1 MNKSILNDY
10 IDACELI
17 KETELEL
24 ERLEGK
30 RSTIAMDK
38 VVGSMSEFPYSQ
50 TSFKIEGCIDTKHNP
65 EAIMTQELILK
76 ERQKKAGQIKLQV
89 ERWMN
94 AAPVRM
100 QRIIKYKFFEDL
112 TWGEVALKLGRKATA
127 DSVRMEFTNFMKA
140 A

>member
-1 MNKSILNDY
+1 MTKSILDQY

-24 ERLEGK
+24 ERLEHK
-30 RSTIAMDK
+30 RSTIVMDK
-38 VVGSMSEFPYSQ
+38 VTGSMSEFPYSQ
-50 TSFKIEGCIDTKHNP
+50 TSFKVEGAVETKYN
-65 EAIMTQELILK
+65 EKDITTQKLILK
-76 ERQKKAGQIKLQV
+76 EREKNAGQIKIQV

-94 AAPVRM
+94 TVPVRM

-127 DSVRMEFTNFMKA
+127 DSVRMEFVNFMKA

>member
-1 MNKSILNDY
+1 MNKTILDQY

-24 ERLEGK
+24 DRLEGR

-38 VVGSMSEFPYSQ
+38 VTGSMSEFPYSQ
-50 TSFKIEGCIDTKHNP
+50 TSFKVEG
-65 EAIMTQELILK
+65 AIGTRYDEKAIKTQRLILK
-76 ERQKKAGQIKLQV
+76 ERKKNAEKIKVQV

-94 AAPVRM
+94 TVPVKM
-100 QRIIKYKFFEDL
+100 QRIIKYRFFEDQ
-112 TWGEVALKLGRKATA
+112 TWGEVAMRLGRKATA